1 MIRPRVKKHH
11 CDIGSPHLRTSLAHQ
26 SSFESSLTAP
36 ADPSFRSSSPGP
48 GDIHDLR
55 LHSGIL
61 LGGGRSLDAQS
72 QQTRRFNEAP
82 EIVQEECRHPQT
94 RVVANLRYSLEQLRV
109 AGDRDGYQRLVD
121 NVVVGPAAI
130 KASDVEHLLGV
141 NNDLYSRAKCRRKAL
156 MEGGHMPVW
165 GEEGG
170 RVECRSGRADARKK
184 SGGRSVRL
192 QASPERRCRGQD
204 NRGVGGGGGSG
215 GKQTSWRCPDL
226 LFQFQLFSKFG
237 ESGSDGSQITL
248 TQSDKWLRQAKVI
261 DGWNVTTTDTAIAF
275 RKISRGSIWLIFS
288 QFREFLEELI
298 GRKGLNLQEVTL
310 KCFPAYSVSY
320 LWRLFN
326 HISAFCKPSFRP
338 APFQTRLL

>member
-1 MIRPRVKKHH
+1 M
-11 CDIGSPHLRTSLAHQ
+11 
-26 SSFESSLTAP
+26 
-36 ADPSFRSSSPGP
+36 
-48 GDIHDLR
+48 
-55 LHSGIL
+55 
-61 LGGGRSLDAQS
+61 
-72 QQTRRFNEAP
+72 
-82 EIVQEECRHPQT
+82 
-94 RVVANLRYSLEQLRV
+94 
-109 AGDRDGYQRLVD
+109 
-121 NVVVGPAAI
+121 
-130 KASDVEHLLGV
+130 
-141 NNDLYSRAKCRRKAL
+141 
-156 MEGGHMPVW
+156 
-165 GEEGG
+165 
-170 RVECRSGRADARKK
+170 ECRSGRADARKK

>member
-1 MIRPRVKKHH
+1 MKKHH
-11 CDIGSPHLRTSLAHQ
+11 CDIGSSHLRTSLAHQ

-61 LGGGRSLDAQS
+61 LAGGRSLDTQS

-94 RVVANLRYSLEQLRV
+94 RVVANLRYSLEQLRL

-204 NRGVGGGGGSG
+204 NRGVVRGGGGG

-310 KCFPAYSVSY
+310 KRFPAYSVSY